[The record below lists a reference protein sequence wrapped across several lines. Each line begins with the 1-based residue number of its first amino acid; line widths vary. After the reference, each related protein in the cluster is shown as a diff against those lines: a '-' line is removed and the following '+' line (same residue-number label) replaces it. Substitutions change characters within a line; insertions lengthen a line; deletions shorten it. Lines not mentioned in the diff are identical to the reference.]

1 MDEEKR
7 EAPASLS
14 EAWNQGLQIGYELN
28 SEKYKLR
35 QIVAKRVKDCRTKA
49 GMTQE
54 EASKKINTNYLTY
67 RGYENCKS
75 DFPLVYLIRLADVFG
90 VTLDYLTGRT
100 NQAEPEKTEQ
110 DVSDRLTQL
119 EKVVAEL
126 AAQQSKA

>member
-7 EAPASLS
+7 EAPASFS
-14 EAWNQGLQIGYELN
+14 EAWSQGLQIGYELN

-90 VTLDYLTGRT
+90 VTLDYLAGRT
-100 NQAEPEKTEQ
+100 DQAEPGKTEQ

-126 AAQQSKA
+126 AAQQNKA

>member
-7 EAPASLS
+7 ETPASFS

-35 QIVAKRVKDCRTKA
+35 QIVAKRVKNCRTKA

-90 VTLDYLTGRT
+90 VTLDYLVGRT
-100 NQAEPEKTEQ
+100 DQAEPEKTEQ

-119 EKVVAEL
+119 EKVEAEL
-126 AAQQSKA
+126 AAQQNKA